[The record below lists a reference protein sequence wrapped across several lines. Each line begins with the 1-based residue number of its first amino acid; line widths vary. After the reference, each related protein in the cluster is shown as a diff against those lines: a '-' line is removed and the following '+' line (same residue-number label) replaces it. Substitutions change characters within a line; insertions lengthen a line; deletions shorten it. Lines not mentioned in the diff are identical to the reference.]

1 MKNFFKIIHRWLGL
15 ISGLLIFIIAITG
28 CLYAFQEEIQ
38 NITQPYRFVEKE
50 QKEFLLPGE
59 LETLARKHLPGKQ
72 LHSIKYQSVNQSA
85 EAIFYHYEPNYYF
98 IVYINPYTGKILH
111 TQNMEKGFFPFIL
124 KGHFYLWLPEEIGQP
139 VVAIST
145 LIFFLIM
152 LTGIILWF
160 PKNKSI
166 LKSRT
171 WFRWKPTTKWKRK
184 NFDIHAVTGFY
195 VFFIAIIFVI
205 TGLVWGFQWFANGYY
220 SALGGNKSLIYQEPI
235 SQKTV
240 VFNGNALDM
249 LYLKLRSETQGLTSI
264 EIHPPESDSST
275 IAVNL
280 NTEKGTYWK
289 TDYRYFDQ
297 YSLQEKQS
305 GNIYGRFN
313 KADFADKLMRM
324 NYDIHTGAIL
334 GIGGK
339 IFMFFMSLLI
349 ASLPVTGFL
358 FWWGRKKKQQSIIA
372 AEGL

>member
-1 MKNFFKIIHRWLGL
+1 M
-15 ISGLLIFIIAITG
+15 
-28 CLYAFQEEIQ
+28 
-38 NITQPYRFVEKE
+38 
-50 QKEFLLPGE
+50 
-59 LETLARKHLPGKQ
+59 
-72 LHSIKYQSVNQSA
+72 
-85 EAIFYHYEPNYYF
+85 
-98 IVYINPYTGKILH
+98 
-111 TQNMEKGFFPFIL
+111 
-124 KGHFYLWLPEEIGQP
+124 
-139 VVAIST
+139 
-145 LIFFLIM
+145 
-152 LTGIILWF
+152 
-160 PKNKSI
+160 